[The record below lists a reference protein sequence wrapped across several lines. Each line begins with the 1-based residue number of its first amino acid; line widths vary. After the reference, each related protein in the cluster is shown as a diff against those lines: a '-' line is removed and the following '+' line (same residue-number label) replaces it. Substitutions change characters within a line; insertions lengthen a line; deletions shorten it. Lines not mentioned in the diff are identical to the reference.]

1 MKLFGK
7 GGKLNVIDIIVIL
20 ILIAALAFA
29 AYKLLGPDTEALD
42 ANGSLSSPNI
52 RFQVLCEDIPAEL
65 ADSIVSSLSSEATVI
80 DGVVAPTNRMYNSN
94 KLVDAQITAWDIQ
107 ADGEGRADLYLT
119 VEAAATVTG
128 GAYSIV
134 TQEVRLAKEYI
145 VKTVDV
151 EITGVIFSMEKLG

>member
-1 MKLFGK
+1 M
-7 GGKLNVIDIIVIL
+7 
-20 ILIAALAFA
+20 
-29 AYKLLGPDTEALD
+29 
-42 ANGSLSSPNI
+42 
-52 RFQVLCEDIPAEL
+52 
-65 ADSIVSSLSSEATVI
+65 I
-80 DGVVAPTNRMYNSN
+80 DGVTVPMNRMYNSN

-151 EITGVIFSMEKLG
+151 EITGVIFSVEKLG

>member
-52 RFQVLCEDIPAEL
+52 RFQVLCEDIPVEL

-80 DGVVAPTNRMYNSN
+80 DGVVVPMNRMYNSN

-107 ADGEGRADLYLT
+107 VDGEGRADLYLT
-119 VEAAATVTG
+119 VEAAATATG

>member
-80 DGVVAPTNRMYNSN
+80 DGVVVPMNRMYNSN

-119 VEAAATVTG
+119 VEYGHAIPEVAENAQKAVSSAVEAMTGCPVEAVNIHVGGVT
-128 GAYSIV
+128 
-134 TQEVRLAKEYI
+134 LA
-145 VKTVDV
+145 
-151 EITGVIFSMEKLG
+151 